1 MYLQAGKHAT
11 RQATTEVNEIQAS
24 YKNRNDR
31 KSRLEFLHN
40 AEIEVNKFREEE
52 LSIALKKF

>member
-1 MYLQAGKHAT
+1 MVGLLDMKSSMKT
-11 RQATTEVNEIQAS
+11 
-24 YKNRNDR
+24 RNDR

-40 AEIEVNKFREEE
+40 AEIEENKFREEE